1 MITVEEWNC
10 TYVHILVY
18 IGEYAIDKSTEFSG
32 FETIKELCEDLY
44 FHIPYMKNSGTLCPE
59 ILITLLVQFHGFRF
73 IPKPKKDD
81 GFDFVINLHWDNP
94 KEEENGFFIREQN
107 QERRRLGKQHW
118 VRRCYRKVDKDEFSN
133 WFCDFEGD

>member
-10 TYVHILVY
+10 TYAYILVY

-32 FETIKELCEDLY
+32 FETIKELCRDLY

-59 ILITLLVQFHGFRF
+59 ILITLLVRFHGFRF

-81 GFDFVINLHWDNP
+81 GFDFVINLHPPGPHWTKSAP
-94 KEEENGFFIREQN
+94 ISVWGPWGPHFVCSPLFSFF
-107 QERRRLGKQHW
+107 
-118 VRRCYRKVDKDEFSN
+118 
-133 WFCDFEGD
+133 